1 MSEDNRDGFPSLDG
15 ITEYMV
21 PGPGM
26 SALEPWMEAP
36 PASAVA
42 TAPSNGANGAGAEAT
57 ETKESTETEEP
68 QEAEPVPE
76 LPVENGA
83 GGVDDG
89 GGGVD
94 DGADPLATRLSI
106 AADEPEAIP
115 EANGWEVEGLTSNT
129 WDAEAEAEAPDF
141 LQQELAP
148 ILASARRAAAE
159 IVDRAKAWV
168 RTETVELEQMRQLLE
183 QRAAELAAWQQE
195 VEPAVREVLAKMG
208 SVRSQIDEVPELI
221 RVSLRTLA
229 TTISSLDPTLSEL
242 TQRSSRMLGLE
253 PLPERYLP
261 KSDVPTS

>member
-1 MSEDNRDGFPSLDG
+1 MPEENRDFPSLEG

-26 SALEPWMEAP
+26 SALEPWMDP
-36 PASAVA
+36 PPESAVA
-42 TAPSNGANGAGAEAT
+42 TAGSNGANGAGAGT
-57 ETKESTETEEP
+57 TQTKQSTETYDEP
-68 QEAEPVPE
+68 APEPANE
-76 LPVENGA
+76 GGA
-83 GGVDDG
+83 GV
-89 GGGVD
+89 VD
-94 DGADPLATRLSI
+94 DGADPLATRLDLDVEE
-106 AADEPEAIP
+106 AEEPEEPESSEASP
-115 EANGWEVEGLTSNT
+115 EANGWEVEGMTTNT
-129 WDAEAEAEAPDF
+129 WDAEAETPDF

-159 IVDRAKAWV
+159 IVDRAKTWV

-183 QRAAELAAWQQE
+183 ERAAELAAWQHE

-242 TQRSSRMLGLE
+242 TQRSSRMLSLE
-253 PLPERYLP
+253 PLPEQYLHR
-261 KSDVPTS
+261 SDGPTS

>member
-1 MSEDNRDGFPSLDG
+1 MPEENRDFPSLEG

-26 SALEPWMEAP
+26 SALEPWMDP
-36 PASAVA
+36 PPESAVA
-42 TAPSNGANGAGAEAT
+42 TAGS
-57 ETKESTETEEP
+57 EEP
-68 QEAEPVPE
+68 E
-76 LPVENGA
+76 
-83 GGVDDG
+83 
-89 GGGVD
+89 
-94 DGADPLATRLSI
+94 
-106 AADEPEAIP
+106 EPESSEASP
-115 EANGWEVEGLTSNT
+115 EANGWEVEGMTTNT
-129 WDAEAEAEAPDF
+129 WDAEAETPDF

-159 IVDRAKAWV
+159 IVDRAKTWV

-183 QRAAELAAWQQE
+183 ERAAELAAWQHE

-242 TQRSSRMLGLE
+242 TQRSSRMLSLE
-253 PLPERYLP
+253 PLPEQYLHR
-261 KSDVPTS
+261 SDGPTS